1 MLWFLFVIGKNPV
14 KFPVRYKNENF
25 AIKKSFFAIK
35 MIFSLLN
42 LDYRYKI
49 VDFAIKIDDQM
60 KRAGF
65 YQEVFR
71 FNQLC
76 WQSDP
81 ISL

>member
-1 MLWFLFVIGKNPV
+1 M
-14 KFPVRYKNENF
+14 KFPVRYKKEN
-25 AIKKSFFAIK
+25 FAIK

-49 VDFAIKIDDQM
+49 VDFAIKIDDQK

-65 YQEVFR
+65 YQKVFR